1 MNSLMY
7 LTFTK
12 IKGMIRNQFRSITSG
27 LITIFTVLLYG
38 GLVIM
43 VFAGSKSY
51 DPELMGLDANLALMA
66 GIGMTALI
74 MLLSL
79 IHISFCV

>member
-1 MNSLMY
+1 
-7 LTFTK
+7 
-12 IKGMIRNQFRSITSG
+12 
-27 LITIFTVLLYG
+27 
-38 GLVIM
+38 M

-74 MLLSL
+74 MLTVLLNSRKAL
-79 IHISFCV
+79 VYDTDAYYLFAPYN

>member
-1 MNSLMY
+1 
-7 LTFTK
+7 
-12 IKGMIRNQFRSITSG
+12 
-27 LITIFTVLLYG
+27 
-38 GLVIM
+38 M

-74 MLLSL
+74 MLTVLLNSRKALVYDTDAYYLFAGPYNRKQVNVYILGQSLVHGVLVRLSGML
-79 IHISFCV
+79 I